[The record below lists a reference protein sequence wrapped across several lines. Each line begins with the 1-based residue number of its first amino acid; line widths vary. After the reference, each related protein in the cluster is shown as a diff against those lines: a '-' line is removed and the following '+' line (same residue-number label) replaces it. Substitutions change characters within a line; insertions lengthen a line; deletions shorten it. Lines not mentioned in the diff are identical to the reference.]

1 MRSRAQDSLWTGTT
15 RSGAKTSTLQWRYV
29 NCIAQGIGTEGVSA
43 MDELWNLEK
52 SFWTGGAETYEARL
66 CLGALMILP
75 PPAGVLDRAATI
87 DAIRAA
93 ERWARVTFSQKH
105 VLRPVDPVAI
115 LAYVALADRDRPGWT
130 YSAQCS
136 SVYVLAGRSWRLAA
150 HQQTPLTAAA
160 DGRD

>member
-1 MRSRAQDSLWTGTT
+1 M
-15 RSGAKTSTLQWRYV
+15 

-66 CLGALMILP
+66 CLEALMILP

-105 VLRPVDPVAI
+105 VLRPADAVASSRTSRWRI
-115 LAYVALADRDRPGWT
+115 VAVPARRIRRSARPCT
-130 YSAQCS
+130 CS
-136 SVYVLAGRSWRLAA
+136 SAEAGGSRRISKRRSLPRRTGATDDRLEAPRA
-150 HQQTPLTAAA
+150 RALDQS
-160 DGRD
+160 